1 MLSSD
6 QNLTINAAA
15 ARSAVEMVEIPFTGE
30 LVVDENKTWTRIPG
44 PTGPWYVGPPSDEID
59 KAWADLIARMKK
71 FVSD

>member
-1 MLSSD
+1 
-6 QNLTINAAA
+6 
-15 ARSAVEMVEIPFTGE
+15 MVEIPFTGE